1 MAVRHDGVCGLPQI
15 DDDWRVD
22 QVEDEGVWIQNI
34 RTGHRVLLGYDHI
47 HSYISDPARR
57 LGQQRHGLLQLN
69 VRIIMH
75 GVHADIEPIDPREK
89 AKASQVADKWVCTPY
104 IEKTGI
110 AKDLRTQGFELCWS
124 TANDETT
131 KTDTEGWG
139 PVLICEPDGTL
150 VCLKVRDHPIVGGY
164 LILLKRAKHAT

>member
-1 MAVRHDGVCGLPQI
+1 
-15 DDDWRVD
+15 
-22 QVEDEGVWIQNI
+22 
-34 RTGHRVLLGYDHI
+34 
-47 HSYISDPARR
+47 
-57 LGQQRHGLLQLN
+57 
-69 VRIIMH
+69 MH

-89 AKASQVADKWVCTPY
+89 AKASQVADKWVSTPY

-124 TANDETT
+124 TGNDETT
-131 KTDTEGWG
+131 KTDTEGWE

-150 VCLKVRDHPIVGGY
+150 ARLKVRDHPIVGGY